1 MEFLITTTNGNE
13 KFNDPAL
20 TAATKLIFKLGDG
33 IKKNWFAIAATV
45 AKVDE
50 SKCYQSD
57 GFESVHEWTEK
68 TFGIKKTASYSL
80 LTIGRDYTRTITNAK
95 GAVTGYASNLTDD
108 PNNDFSKTQIEKML
122 PAGHDV
128 AETLV
133 KDGKITPDMT
143 AKKIEKIIKMETAPE
158 SEPETETIEPEAV
171 TESESTDEPETVELA
186 DEHGVGYIVPKE
198 IFEKYVKPYKE

>member
-1 MEFLITTTNGNE
+1 MEFLITTNGNDN
-13 KFNDPAL
+13 FNDPAL
-20 TAATKLIFKLGDG
+20 SAATKLIFKLGDG

-45 AKVDE
+45 AKVEE
-50 SKCYQSD
+50 SKCYESD

-68 TFGIKKTASYSL
+68 TFGIKKSASYTL

-143 AKKIEKIIKMETAPE
+143 AKKIEKIIKMEIAPE
-158 SEPETETIEPEAV
+158 SEPETESAEPESV
-171 TESESTDEPETVELA
+171 TESESAIEPETILLA
-186 DEHGVGYIVPKE
+186 DEHGVGYIIPKD
-198 IFEKYVKPYKE
+198 IFEKYIKPYKE